1 MTFSKAKKQLAPPYI
16 NKEQQAKAFLDDTAV
31 STRAVHQPRSAK
43 RKHIW
48 PRGISTTISR
58 AKGHLAQQA
67 MTFSQAKMQLAQP
80 YINKKQQSEST
91 SGPHSRVD
99 QSGISTAISKGQLYL
114 EPWYINHDQQSEG
127 TFATAGHDV

>member
-1 MTFSKAKKQLAPPYI
+1 
-16 NKEQQAKAFLDDTAV
+16 
-31 STRAVHQPRSAK
+31 
-43 RKHIW
+43 
-48 PRGISTTISR
+48 
-58 AKGHLAQQA
+58 

-127 TFATAGHDV
+127 TYGTAGHDV